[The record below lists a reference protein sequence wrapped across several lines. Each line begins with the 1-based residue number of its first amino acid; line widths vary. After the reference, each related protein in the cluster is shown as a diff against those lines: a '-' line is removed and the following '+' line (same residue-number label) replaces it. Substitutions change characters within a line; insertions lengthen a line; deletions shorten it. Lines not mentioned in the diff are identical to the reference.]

1 MKKSKILILGG
12 SGYIGSV
19 LTKDLL
25 IKGYEVTVF
34 DNLSFNQLSLLECCA
49 FSKFNF
55 IYGDIR
61 DYKKVNK
68 LLSVHDVI
76 LPLAAIVGQPA
87 ADKYPLDVK
96 IINYES
102 YINIID
108 NLSQDQICIFPSTQ
122 SGYGKSESD
131 SYCDENYKLNPISL
145 YGRSKVDIEKI
156 LLKNKNYTSFRLATV
171 FGVSPRMR
179 IDLLVNDFT
188 YRAFMDKYLV
198 LFEHHFRRNFIH
210 VRDVAGVFIYAIE
223 NYGKFRGEI
232 FNVGLSDA
240 NLTKKELA
248 EKIKEYIPDLK
259 IIFEDIYKD
268 PDQRDYLVSNKKIE
282 NTGWKPNHSL
292 DFGIQELI
300 KAFTF
305 IQKKDYTNL

>member
-25 IKGYEVTVF
+25 VKGYEVTVF

-49 FSKFNF
+49 FNKFNF

-145 YGRSKVDIEKI
+145 YGRSKVDVEKI

-171 FGVSPRMR
+171 IGVSPRMR

-188 YRAFMDKYLV
+188 YRAFIKL
-198 LFEHHFRRNFIH
+198 I
-210 VRDVAGVFIYAIE
+210 AFIYF
-223 NYGKFRGEI
+223 Y
-232 FNVGLSDA
+232 
-240 NLTKKELA
+240 
-248 EKIKEYIPDLK
+248 
-259 IIFEDIYKD
+259 
-268 PDQRDYLVSNKKIE
+268 
-282 NTGWKPNHSL
+282 
-292 DFGIQELI
+292 
-300 KAFTF
+300 
-305 IQKKDYTNL
+305 